1 MNDVEIALGTLTIAV
16 LLVVNGFAT
25 REVLRD
31 RFAERQQRVFQLLAL
46 WLVPVFG
53 AILVFALHRKP
64 EEPSGT
70 YREVPDPG
78 GLGDDVAVSQHVGRS
93 IKSAADD

>member
-1 MNDVEIALGTLTIAV
+1 MNDVEVALGTLTIAV
-16 LLVVNGFAT
+16 LLIVNGFAT

-31 RFAERQQRVFQLLAL
+31 PFAERQQRMFQLLAL

-70 YREVPDPG
+70 YCEVPDPG
-78 GLGDDVAVSQHVGRS
+78 GLGDDVATSQHVGRS
-93 IKSAADD
+93 IKSTADD

>member
-16 LLVVNGFAT
+16 LLIVNGFAT

-31 RFAERQQRVFQLLAL
+31 RFAERHQRMFQLLAL

-53 AILVFALHRKP
+53 AILVFAMHRKP
-64 EEPSGT
+64 EEPPRK
-70 YREVPDPG
+70 YPEIPDPG
-78 GLGDDVAVSQHVGRS
+78 DDFGASGQAGRS
-93 IKSAADD
+93 IKPTADD

>member
-1 MNDVEIALGTLTIAV
+1 MNDVEIALGTVTIAV
-16 LLVVNGFAT
+16 LLIVNGFAT

-31 RFAERQQRVFQLLAL
+31 KLAERHQRVYQLLAL

-64 EEPSGT
+64 EEPSGKYPET
-70 YREVPDPG
+70 PDPG
-78 GLGDDVAVSQHVGRS
+78 DDFGASGQVGRS
-93 IKSAADD
+93 IKTPADD